1 MNWKKAAA
9 ASIVGAVLAGCGAG
23 DKAATD
29 EVAISV
35 NGETLMQSK
44 IDEDVAAI
52 IKAHSGKI
60 PAEQID
66 YAKKIIAE
74 QLVQSFISTRVLIAK
89 AKAEGITATEADVK
103 EREAASGNAGSYN
116 TG

>member
-1 MNWKKAAA
+1 MMNWKKAAA

-44 IDEDVAAI
+44 IEI
-52 IKAHSGKI
+52 L
-60 PAEQID
+60 Q
-66 YAKKIIAE
+66 
-74 QLVQSFISTRVLIAK
+74 TW
-89 AKAEGITATEADVK
+89 
-103 EREAASGNAGSYN
+103 
-116 TG
+116 